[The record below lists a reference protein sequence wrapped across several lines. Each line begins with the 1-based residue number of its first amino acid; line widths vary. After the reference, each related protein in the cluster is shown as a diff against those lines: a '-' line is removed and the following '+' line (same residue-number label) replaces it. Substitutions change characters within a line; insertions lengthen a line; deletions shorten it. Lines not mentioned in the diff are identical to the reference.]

1 MDAPICHLKLNT
13 GSIYIER
20 IHLPQQSVCMV
31 REALWRAQIVS
42 NRPLKK
48 QTRGIMFEQ
57 FCFFF
62 GQLCLGCFGLEFN
75 KGIVVIEKNIYLFI
89 SFQE

>member
-1 MDAPICHLKLNT
+1 MA
-13 GSIYIER
+13 
-20 IHLPQQSVCMV
+20 
-31 REALWRAQIVS
+31 RADVS

-57 FCFFF
+57 FWSFF
-62 GQLCLGCFGLEFN
+62 GQLCLARFGLEFN
-75 KGIVVIEKNIYLFI
+75 KGIVVIEKKIYLFI